1 MIYNT
6 FVYLRGGGLWGGH
19 SFLCTYLYSYI
30 NIYIYLWYHLFAR
43 AIAACFIPFKPMFEI
58 LSFARLLLSLI
69 SFFLSLL
76 LFSFSLLP
84 MVRWISSACRD
95 NIFDIACT
103 HASLTVVSLALKRRI
118 SPPLAST
125 QLQDR
130 LLPSRRART

>member
-1 MIYNT
+1 MAIH
-6 FVYLRGGGLWGGH
+6 FCV
-19 SFLCTYLYSYI
+19 FLCTYL
-30 NIYIYLWYHLFAR
+30 IYLWYHLFAR

-95 NIFDIACT
+95 NMFDIAST

-130 LLPSRRART
+130 LLPSCMARTWKKKRKKKGIHLYV